1 MMKNIRS
8 QILALIKSRKINIF
22 LLFLLMSFLILM
34 FTKLSKNYTN
44 TLKFKIEKIN
54 VPEENVILKNSDSVV
69 NVTLKTHGFKW
80 LNYYLNKPKITI
92 DFSKDVEVSNSVY
105 KCDKS
110 VIIFITNR
118 SISNQVE
125 LINVAPSSL
134 KFNFD
139 VNLVKKVPVILKAD
153 ISFAQG
159 FDIFEDYKLEPDS
172 IKVIGPHSVASQFE
186 FIETELISL
195 NEVKSDIQSL
205 VKLKLPD
212 DGIKLSSETVA
223 LNVVV
228 EKFTEGVVK
237 VPITILNIPEGL
249 LIKYFPKE
257 VNVTFYT
264 SLNNFNKVKA
274 KDFKV
279 VCDYS
284 KLGEKQSFLIP
295 EIRNKSEFA
304 KAVKLKVKSTITVTI
319 GVIIFFM
326 ATSYW
331 IV

>member
-44 TLKFKIEKIN
+44 TLEFKIEKIN

-105 KCDKS
+105 TCDKS
-110 VIIFITNR
+110 VIIYIANR

-159 FDIFEDYKLEPDS
+159 FDIFDDYKLEPDS

-195 NEVKSDIQSL
+195 NEVKSDIQSV

-212 DGIKLSSETVA
+212 DGIKLSSETIA

-237 VPITILNIPEGL
+237 VPIT
-249 LIKYFPKE
+249 Y
-257 VNVTFYT
+257 V
-264 SLNNFNKVKA
+264 S
-274 KDFKV
+274 
-279 VCDYS
+279 VC
-284 KLGEKQSFLIP
+284 
-295 EIRNKSEFA
+295 FA
-304 KAVKLKVKSTITVTI
+304 SC
-319 GVIIFFM
+319 
-326 ATSYW
+326 
-331 IV
+331 

>member
-1 MMKNIRS
+1 MI
-8 QILALIKSRKINIF
+8 
-22 LLFLLMSFLILM
+22 

-44 TLKFKIEKIN
+44 TLAFKIEKIN

-92 DFSKDVEVSNSVY
+92 DFSKDVEVSNSVFT
-105 KCDKS
+105 CDKP
-110 VIIFITNR
+110 VITFITNR

-125 LINVAPSSL
+125 LINISPSSL

-139 VNLVKKVPVILKAD
+139 VNLVKKVPVILKTD
-153 ISFAQG
+153 IAFTQG
-159 FDIFEDYKLEPDS
+159 FDISDEFKLEPDS
-172 IKVIGPHSVASQFE
+172 IKVIGPHSLASQFKY
-186 FIETELISL
+186 IETELVSL
-195 NEVKSDIQSL
+195 NDVKSDIQSV
-205 VKLKLPD
+205 VKLILPD
-212 DGIKLSSETVA
+212 EGIKLSNETVA
-223 LNVVV
+223 LNAVV

-249 LIKYFPKE
+249 LLKYFPKE

-264 SLNNFNKVKA
+264 SLSNFNKVKA

-284 KLGEKQSFLIP
+284 KLAEKQSFLLP

-304 KAVKLKVKSTITVTI
+304 KTVKLNQQHIEF
-319 GVIIFFM
+319 IILE
-326 ATSYW
+326 
-331 IV
+331 